1 MVPILFAHPLGW
13 LLFALL
19 VVAVALAVWYT
30 YQAAGALAAW
40 AVGIGAT
47 VGLSAVLFV
56 LMQYASRSRW
66 GRGLVLDRE
75 EGEGDEERPA
85 AVQVTRN
92 APHGATQ
99 QEKHRQL
106 VGKTGVA
113 QTHLRPAGAAL
124 IDGQRVDVVAEGERV
139 DAGARVEVVAVEGNR
154 VVVRRVTV

>member
-1 MVPILFAHPLGW
+1 MLPVLFAHPLGW

-19 VVAVALAVWYT
+19 VVAVVLAVWYT

-56 LMQYASRSRW
+56 LMQYVSRSRW

-75 EGEGDEERPA
+75 EGDEERPA

-92 APHGATQ
+92 APQGATQ

-124 IDGQRVDVVAEGERV
+124 IDGQRVDVVAESERV
-139 DAGARVEVVAVEGNR
+139 DAGARVEVVAVQGNR
-154 VVVRRVTV
+154 VVVRRVSV

>member
-1 MVPILFAHPLGW
+1 MVPIFFAHPLGW

-75 EGEGDEERPA
+75 EGEGDEESEPELEGSQRLQQ
-85 AVQVTRN
+85 AVI
-92 APHGATQ
+92 G
-99 QEKHRQL
+99 
-106 VGKTGVA
+106 GVVS
-113 QTHLRPAGAAL
+113 G
-124 IDGQRVDVVAEGERV
+124 
-139 DAGARVEVVAVEGNR
+139 
-154 VVVRRVTV
+154 